1 VTESA
6 GEILAL
12 RSWIG
17 NFTRMN
23 KRSRRKTILYVMA
36 YIMPFLLGLWG
47 YAIEFGEW
55 SLKVVYSSLR
65 LYGINLDLWP
75 GEHNLVLW
83 LAAFLAIL
91 VTAAIIIKLVNR
103 LQTLFSNLWCT
114 IIPSRSIQVL
124 GDETYVRLFREHG
137 SRGEK
142 GSSRIVTNEDR
153 LAFRASKTVI
163 LGKNRAETL
172 RIYNRINSRL
182 RPDAEVYLHMEQT
195 SERYRVGKR
204 IIHVFSL
211 SDLIAKLFWRKIW
224 REHRLL
230 APQTIVLIGF
240 GSLGQALLRH
250 ALQNNVAA
258 SADGQLITHRYV
270 IAGPSGEFLKL
281 HRELRHFTSVGEEQ
295 PDKDTLIFLESP
307 WEDYELLRSASM
319 IIFCDDSQETNADH
333 LLKLLDHVPGIRPE
347 HTRLYVHMENDPV
360 PQYLSDKMSIE
371 IFPSMET
378 LFSQQVILHSE
389 LQTLARNIHQRYQE
403 ENPRSPG
410 WDELDYF
417 TIRSNE
423 AQAEHLEVKLAML
436 GLARPGT
443 DSRSGW
449 TKEEFSQKVEQ
460 FGRETLA
467 KLEHIRWCRFHWLH
481 NWRYDSLP
489 GEDRHKDA
497 QRRLHRHLVPY
508 EQLEEE
514 VKDYDRHSV
523 DSICQI
529 VNSIPSSTKRR
540 IGS

>member
-1 VTESA
+1 
-6 GEILAL
+6 
-12 RSWIG
+12 
-17 NFTRMN
+17 
-23 KRSRRKTILYVMA
+23 
-36 YIMPFLLGLWG
+36 
-47 YAIEFGEW
+47 
-55 SLKVVYSSLR
+55 
-65 LYGINLDLWP
+65 
-75 GEHNLVLW
+75 
-83 LAAFLAIL
+83 
-91 VTAAIIIKLVNR
+91 
-103 LQTLFSNLWCT
+103 
-114 IIPSRSIQVL
+114 
-124 GDETYVRLFREHG
+124 
-137 SRGEK
+137 
-142 GSSRIVTNEDR
+142 
-153 LAFRASKTVI
+153 
-163 LGKNRAETL
+163 
-172 RIYNRINSRL
+172 
-182 RPDAEVYLHMEQT
+182 
-195 SERYRVGKR
+195 
-204 IIHVFSL
+204 
-211 SDLIAKLFWRKIW
+211 
-224 REHRLL
+224 
-230 APQTIVLIGF
+230 
-240 GSLGQALLRH
+240 
-250 ALQNNVAA
+250 
-258 SADGQLITHRYV
+258 
-270 IAGPSGEFLKL
+270 
-281 HRELRHFTSVGEEQ
+281 
-295 PDKDTLIFLESP
+295 
-307 WEDYELLRSASM
+307 
-319 IIFCDDSQETNADH
+319 
-333 LLKLLDHVPGIRPE
+333 
-347 HTRLYVHMENDPV
+347 V

-514 VKDYDRHSV
+514 VKDYDRHSI

-529 VNSIPSSTKRR
+529 IRYHHQQRGESDHESGQKVQNR
-540 IGS
+540 